1 MWQIHYGTYTS
12 SFALVFWSEQKTKF
26 DGAHDKLIL
35 RPVLM
40 IISFVVGGW
49 AESGAAVLQPE
60 VFCGT
65 QSRLGPLQHQAWSQG
80 TEFNT
85 YLYNHLH

>member
-1 MWQIHYGTYTS
+1 MLYLLIYFHV
-12 SFALVFWSEQKTKF
+12 FALVFWSEQKTKF
-26 DGAHDKLIL
+26 DKLIL

-49 AESGAAVLQPE
+49 AESGAAILQPE

-80 TEFNT
+80 IEFNI
-85 YLYNHLH
+85 

>member
-1 MWQIHYGTYTS
+1 M
-12 SFALVFWSEQKTKF
+12 
-26 DGAHDKLIL
+26 
-35 RPVLM
+35 M

-49 AESGAAVLQPE
+49 AESGAAILQPE

-80 TEFNT
+80 IEFNI
-85 YLYNHLH
+85 